1 MSIRPLDMQ
10 VMIPRI
16 QDVAKIT
23 HLDQQKGQVQ
33 QQQIADTLG
42 KGTLQQGKTVTS
54 SEEDEKA
61 KNEQDAKDEGKTAY
75 YRDPR
80 DKKQQEQQQEQQ
92 ENTSRHKIDIKV

>member
-1 MSIRPLDMQ
+1 MDLQ
-10 VMIPRI
+10 VMIPKL
-16 QDVAKIT
+16 QDVSRMS

-33 QQQIADTLG
+33 QQQIAGTLD

-61 KNEQDAKDEGKTAY
+61 KNEQDAKDEGKSAY

-92 ENTSRHKIDIKV
+92 ENASRHKIDIKV